1 MKFSN
6 LFDNLSVEEQKGV
19 ALFLCNAFSSVKGS
33 EWVMYASTWPLTED
47 TETSNVRVAA
57 KVAGQFQTLCLV
69 FNVVVFSITFEYFCL
84 KESFNISVLDL
95 KINKKFKRLFC
106 SIKKHF

>member
-6 LFDNLSVEEQKGV
+6 IFDNLSVEEQKGV

-57 KVAGQFQTLCLV
+57 KVAGQFQCLKLV
-69 FNVVVFSITFEYFCL
+69 FNVHLTVF
-84 KESFNISVLDL
+84 KN
-95 KINKKFKRLFC
+95 KIKRMILRRPVRC
-106 SIKKHF
+106 CRRKLTRSAWRE